1 MRTSL
6 QFAVLGLVV
15 ALGAGGWYGWQY
27 YAAANGNGGIG
38 ARPAQTRGGGPIVV
52 ETVKA
57 QLGRVAE
64 RVEGVGSARA
74 NESITLTSRVNGFVS
89 KIEFEEGKRVKRGDI
104 LVELE
109 AAEQRADVDQARADL
124 EQAQAAREDA
134 KIRLERAR
142 ALRETGNATD
152 ARLDEATMQYRAAEG
167 RVRAADA
174 RIRVNQA
181 KSEQLRITA
190 PFDGR
195 VGLRLVSLGALIQPG
210 TAIATLD
217 DVITIKVETSLPETV
232 MGKLELGLPIVAK
245 TSAYPDRKFVGKI
258 TALDTRVDPV
268 TRSIKVHALFDNS
281 DEALKPGLFMTVEL
295 ELGQREGAVMVPEE
309 AIAPEGTRAY
319 VFVVRDG
326 RANRREVGLGQ
337 RVGTSVQILKGIEAG
352 DEVVVAGT
360 EKLRDRQPVA
370 ARPATPTS

>member
-1 MRTSL
+1 MRTTAQL
-6 QFAVLGLVV
+6 AVLGLVA
-15 ALGAGGWYGWQY
+15 ALGAGGWYGWQHY
-27 YAAANGNGGIG
+27 SAAGGNGGTG
-38 ARPAQTRGGGPIVV
+38 GRPAPARGGGPIVV
-52 ETVKA
+52 ETVA
-57 QLGRVAE
+57 ARLGRVAE
-64 RVEGVGSARA
+64 RVEGVGTARA
-74 NESITLTSRVNGFVS
+74 SESITMTSRVNGFVS
-89 KIEFEEGKRVKRGDI
+89 RIEFEEGKRVKRGDI

-134 KIRLERAR
+134 HIRLERAR
-142 ALRETGNATD
+142 ALRQTGTVTD
-152 ARLDEATMQYRAAEG
+152 ARLDEATMFLRSAEG

-195 VGLRLVSLGALIQPG
+195 IGLRLVSLGALIQPG

-217 DVITIKVETSLPETV
+217 EVLTMKVETSLPETV
-232 MGKLELGLPIVAK
+232 LGKLVLGLSIVAK
-245 TSAYPDRKFVGKI
+245 TSAYPDRKFTGKI

-268 TRSIKVHALFDNS
+268 TRSIKIHASFDNS

-295 ELGQREGAVMVPEE
+295 ELGQRDGAILVPEE
-309 AIAPEGTRAY
+309 AIAPEGARAY
-319 VFVVRDG
+319 VFVVREG
-326 RANRREVGLGQ
+326 RANRREVRLGQ
-337 RVGTSVQILKGIEAG
+337 RLGTSVEILKGIEAG
-352 DEVVVAGT
+352 EEVVVAGT

-370 ARPATPTS
+370 ARPAAPTS